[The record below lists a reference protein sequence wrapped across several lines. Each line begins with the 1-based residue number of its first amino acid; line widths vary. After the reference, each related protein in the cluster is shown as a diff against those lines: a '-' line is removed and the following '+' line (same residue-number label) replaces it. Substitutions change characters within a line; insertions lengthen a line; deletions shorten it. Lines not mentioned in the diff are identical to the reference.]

1 MNETVAIE
9 AKSGLDALIVE
20 GLADTATVVLIGS
33 AARGAMNVRSDID
46 ILVLDDGERR
56 IRLKSPGDVHLQQY
70 SRSRFLNRLED
81 GDDYPGWALRF
92 GIPMRDPDGWWAS
105 QVAAEVANPHWP
117 DWHPKVDHA
126 RKRMRVASELLD
138 VGDVDAASEE
148 LMFAATHVA
157 RAALL
162 KHGIFPLSRP
172 ELPYQLQDIEP
183 ILAYFLERLITR
195 NMNLAELRSGLS
207 LLERQIEQLAQ
218 TAAEAPPHDPTLHSQ
233 AGL

>member
-9 AKSGLDALIVE
+9 AKSALDALILE

-33 AARGAMNVRSDID
+33 AARGVMNVCSDID

-56 IRLKSPGDVHLQQY
+56 IRLKSLGDVHLQQY

-126 RKRMRVASELLD
+126 RKRMSMASALLN
-138 VGDVDAASEE
+138 VGDVDATSEE

-157 RAALL
+157 RATLL
-162 KHGIFPLSRP
+162 KQGVFPLSRP
-172 ELPYQLQDIEP
+172 ELPSQLQDNEP
-183 ILAYFLERLITR
+183 ALAHLLDRLIVG
-195 NMNLAELRSGLS
+195 NVDASDLASGMS
-207 LLERQIEQLAQ
+207 LLERQIEQLEQ
-218 TAAEAPPHDPTLHSQ
+218 AAEEAPQHYSTLHF
-233 AGL
+233 